1 MYCTKCGARIS
12 DIAEFCTNCGEKVNG
27 KHESDMPPV
36 SAKCVCPECG
46 AKNDLNAG
54 ECIQCEKVIERSR
67 LTFTCPDC
75 GSIMEKGY
83 TVCPV
88 CNFDF
93 RTGRKGVRERFIY
106 RPLSFEGNDPA
117 YSYYGKARRTVN
129 PAPIIICVLVV
140 LFILIFVSCK
150 LFFENRAAQDLYNM
164 AYTAVYDTDMTYI
177 SPRTEQIVNSAY
189 DQAQSVFVL
198 NSTKD
203 RIEELKQISDDYIEL
218 AEAEDLM
225 ESAPFDSILSIQEKV
240 NNIVS
245 LDVKNSARYKAIK
258 PRMENVKFQAS
269 NRTWAENK
277 LEELR
282 NNGSETIQ
290 SWSRIYLINYYIGAV
305 YFVNMY
311 NEVEL
316 EIRLEDYEGNSH
328 YLRLP
333 YNFDESSNWDQHI
346 GELSQ
351 KLKSGKRC
359 VMAAITAVDYSD
371 YERVFSYSYR
381 FE

>member
-1 MYCTKCGARIS
+1 
-12 DIAEFCTNCGEKVNG
+12 
-27 KHESDMPPV
+27 
-36 SAKCVCPECG
+36 
-46 AKNDLNAG
+46 
-54 ECIQCEKVIERSR
+54 
-67 LTFTCPDC
+67 
-75 GSIMEKGY
+75 
-83 TVCPV
+83 
-88 CNFDF
+88 
-93 RTGRKGVRERFIY
+93 
-106 RPLSFEGNDPA
+106 
-117 YSYYGKARRTVN
+117 
-129 PAPIIICVLVV
+129 
-140 LFILIFVSCK
+140 
-150 LFFENRAAQDLYNM
+150 
-164 AYTAVYDTDMTYI
+164 
-177 SPRTEQIVNSAY
+177 
-189 DQAQSVFVL
+189 
-198 NSTKD
+198 
-203 RIEELKQISDDYIEL
+203 
-218 AEAEDLM
+218 
-225 ESAPFDSILSIQEKV
+225 
-240 NNIVS
+240 
-245 LDVKNSARYKAIK
+245 
-258 PRMENVKFQAS
+258 MENVKFQAS

-290 SWSRIYLINYYIGAV
+290 SWSRTYLINYYIGAV

-316 EIRLEDYEGNSH
+316 EIRLEDYEGNLH